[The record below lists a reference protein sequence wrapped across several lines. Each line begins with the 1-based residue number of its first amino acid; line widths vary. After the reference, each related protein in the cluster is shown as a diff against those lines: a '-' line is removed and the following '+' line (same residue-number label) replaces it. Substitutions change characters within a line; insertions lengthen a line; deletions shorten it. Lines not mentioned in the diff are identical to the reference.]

1 MLRVLT
7 WNIQWGLGVD
17 GRVDLAR
24 IVDTARGIADFDV
37 LCLQEMSRNYPG
49 LAGNDGGDQF
59 ARLAE
64 LLPGFH
70 AIEGVA
76 VDRYTPDHG
85 RQQFGNMILSRHAP
99 LQVLRH
105 QLPWPAATRTAAG
118 AQMPSM
124 PRLAL
129 EATLAAPS
137 GPVRVTTTH
146 LEFYSGTQ
154 RAAQVEALRAIQA
167 DAASHAADPAQPGK
181 AGGPFETRPRNG
193 RGILTG
199 DFNCAPE
206 DAVIRRLQES
216 MPADVPAYVDAWPL
230 AHPTGP
236 RAPTAGVHDKKQWEN
251 REECFD
257 FIFVTADIRD
267 QVRRVEVDLKTA
279 ASDHQPVLLEID
291 L

>member
-1 MLRVLT
+1 MLLLT

-24 IVDTARGIADFDV
+24 IIDTARGIADFDV
-37 LCLQEMSRNYPG
+37 LCLQEVSRNYPG

-64 LLPGFH
+64 LLPGYH

-76 VDRYTPDHG
+76 LDRYTPDQG

-105 QLPWPAATRTAAG
+105 QLPWPAARIKAG

-129 EATLAAPS
+129 EATLDLPS
-137 GPVRVTTTH
+137 GALRVTTTH

-181 AGGPFETRPRNG
+181 LGGPFETRSRNG
-193 RGILTG
+193 RAILTG
-199 DFNCAPE
+199 DFNCTPD
-206 DAVIRRLQES
+206 DAVIGRLQEP
-216 MPADVPAYVDAWPL
+216 MPESVPAYVDAWPL
-230 AHPTGP
+230 MHPTGP
-236 RAPTAGVHDKKQWEN
+236 RVPTAGVYDKVQWQNNEW
-251 REECFD
+251 CVD
-257 FIFVTADIRD
+257 YIFVTEDIRAR
-267 QVRRVEVDLKTA
+267 VRRIEVDTQTA
-279 ASDHQPVLLEID
+279 ASDHQPVLLEIEI
-291 L
+291 